1 VLATPP
7 ILTIQPGAARVIRVG
22 LRRPPDAQQELTY
35 RLFLRE
41 VPPPE
46 PISQGLRVAL
56 LISMPI
62 FVVPPRLPATEIHWR
77 ALRTQDGKIRVQAIN
92 AGRSHIQLGQ
102 LEVAIAA
109 DGEKVSSRNMSE
121 YVLPDNR
128 REWTVEAK
136 SVPPTGTLLSI
147 LDQADTGKVRS
158 EVRLE
163 DDARESKPTT
173 PPTASR

>member
-1 VLATPP
+1 
-7 ILTIQPGAARVIRVG
+7 
-22 LRRPPDAQQELTY
+22 
-35 RLFLRE
+35 
-41 VPPPE
+41 
-46 PISQGLRVAL
+46 
-56 LISMPI
+56 
-62 FVVPPRLPATEIHWR
+62 
-77 ALRTQDGKIRVQAIN
+77 VQAIN